1 MESLKK
7 LEGESVKKF
16 DFIQDELDYIKAK
29 ARFNERQEEIFDRL
43 TDKRGRQKIV
53 KIALEMCLSER
64 TVCREIKA
72 IKQKI
77 YKIL

>member
-1 MESLKK
+1 MATLKK
-7 LEGESVKKF
+7 PEEEDVKKF

-29 ARFNERQEEIFDRL
+29 ANFTERQQEIFNRL

-53 KIALEMCLSER
+53 KIAIEMFISER
-64 TVCREIKA
+64 TVNREIKA
-72 IKQKI
+72 IKRKI